1 MGEKGRS
8 RLLDVFAV
16 LFAILAISNL
26 LKPLQIGGA
35 QTGFVFF
42 GQRLSG
48 TANAIAGP
56 LFGIYLLVYAWGIWR
71 RKRFALPMGHAYATY
86 VVLNLIMYTA
96 KNPRPPGVGPV
107 IFGIVY
113 SVVAIG
119 VSVGAAYLLTKH
131 KAELS

>member
-1 MGEKGRS
+1 MAEESSNRTLK
-8 RLLDVFAV
+8 VFAL
-16 LFAILAISNL
+16 LFALLTVSNL
-26 LKPLQIGGA
+26 FKPFQIGGE

-48 TANAIAGP
+48 IANTIAGP

-113 SVVAIG
+113 SMVAIG